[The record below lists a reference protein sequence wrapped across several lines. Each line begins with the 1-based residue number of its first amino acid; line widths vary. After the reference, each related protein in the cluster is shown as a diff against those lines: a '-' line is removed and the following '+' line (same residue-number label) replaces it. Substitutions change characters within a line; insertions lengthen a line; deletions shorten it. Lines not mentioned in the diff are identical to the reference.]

1 MSLCVPHF
9 IYYHY
14 FCSPLNNFYSIKI
27 NQSSVI
33 KTLLMHKISFE
44 LSYNTSP
51 HYLCPSSLSS
61 PRDWKSDL
69 RCIPVWSA
77 FMSYGQ
83 LYHTKET
90 KSQTKQKHFHELG
103 LHKVQSKGVCT
114 WSIAGEGTGLLGPP
128 GRLLTPA
135 EIPWHSPGWSMRPTN
150 PMQLFLAKF
159 CCGSLYVLFVLSTSP
174 QILTFMFL

>member
-27 NQSSVI
+27 NQASVI

-90 KSQTKQKHFHELG
+90 KSQTKQKALPWA
-103 LHKVQSKGVCT
+103 
-114 WSIAGEGTGLLGPP
+114 WSSQG
-128 GRLLTPA
+128 A
-135 EIPWHSPGWSMRPTN
+135 EQR
-150 PMQLFLAKF
+150 
-159 CCGSLYVLFVLSTSP
+159 SLYLKYSRWRHRPARASRQAPHPCGNSLAQPWVVHEAY
-174 QILTFMFL
+174 